1 MVRFQGEYFLIHQ
14 SEKEAC
20 IWWEIVVDFWNR
32 SKFFGDSRLWVTDN
46 DLAIYEFDNADEIGF
61 LSEVFND
68 PTGISLGIV
77 AIKGVS
83 APDISGEMFF
93 ESVDEPLSMVSGV
106 VVENVATKVLD
117 VASLNWF
124 FRRLVAAQVFGVWG
138 VLLGSLGH
146 HGRDDTLDSITDLKK
161 LISFILFISV

>member
-1 MVRFQGEYFLIHQ
+1 
-14 SEKEAC
+14 
-20 IWWEIVVDFWNR
+20 
-32 SKFFGDSRLWVTDN
+32 
-46 DLAIYEFDNADEIGF
+46 LAIYEFDNADEIGF

-124 FRRLVAAQVFGVWG
+124 FRRLVAAQVFGV
-138 VLLGSLGH
+138 
-146 HGRDDTLDSITDLKK
+146 
-161 LISFILFISV
+161 